1 MWYCSEGEK
10 CVTLHHETYAIVFV
24 KRVMNLKER
33 ERESE
38 KRVYAYDQQGSNA
51 ERGAQVLGG
60 EFWYI

>member
-1 MWYCSEGEK
+1 
-10 CVTLHHETYAIVFV
+10 
-24 KRVMNLKER
+24 MNLKER
-33 ERESE
+33 ESESE